1 MLLQRSKDEPWKCER
16 STATSRHD
24 CSPWRNS
31 YSHLLDD
38 QMNSIGKNFW
48 TELARIQ
55 AESFRSIRLD
65 EYACLHIGI
74 YDAVIQ
80 AEDVTS
86 QWIDELCK
94 CCLSL

>member
-48 TELARIQ
+48 TEIARIQ
-55 AESFRSIRLD
+55 AESFAAYGWMNMRVCILVFMTLLFRL
-65 EYACLHIGI
+65 
-74 YDAVIQ
+74 
-80 AEDVTS
+80 
-86 QWIDELCK
+86 K
-94 CCLSL
+94 M